1 MSALVGWILIY
12 TGFVFGGAMWL
23 GFTTSIKDGALLF
36 ITLEVMLTLFTIG
49 AYMLTGGE

>member
-1 MSALVGWILIY
+1 MGALVGWILIY

-23 GFTTSIKDGALLF
+23 GSETDIKAGILF
-36 ITLEVMLTLFTIG
+36 FISVEIVLTLFTIG